1 MYRAQNIKKSLT
13 GKTIVQDISLEL
25 NPGSITAIIGRS
37 GSGKTTLLRCLSL
50 IESPDAGEIHID
62 NRHYVFPQ
70 PAQAQAPSPWPDL
83 TVVFQQLFLWPHL
96 TLRENLLLPLQGKLD
111 AARQK
116 LLDEVIA
123 FFAMADFLDRYPS
136 QVSGGQKQRLALA
149 RAIALQPKYLL
160 LDEITSA
167 LDVEQ
172 IHKILEFLLLVRDRG
187 CGIILVTHHLNFARK
202 AANEIIFLDNGKII
216 ERGPPAIL
224 DNPQTPH
231 FQEFVSHVL
240 AAS

>member
-1 MYRAQNIKKSLT
+1 MFIARDIEKKLQGRTVVQASGLQLAR
-13 GKTIVQDISLEL
+13 GQIV
-25 NPGSITAIIGRS
+25 GIIGPS
-37 GSGKTTLLRCLSL
+37 GSGKTTLLRSLSL
-50 IESPDAGEIHID
+50 IEPPDAGTVEID
-62 NRHYVFPQ
+62 DQTYVFPQ
-70 PAQAQAPSPWPDL
+70 SPQTPPPSPWPRL

-96 TLRENLLLPLQGKLD
+96 TLRENLLLPLRAQMN
-111 AARQK
+111 AERQD

-123 FFAMADFLDRYPS
+123 FFDMADFLDRFPS

-149 RAIALQPKYLL
+149 RAIALQPHYLL

-187 CGIILVTHHLNFARK
+187 CGILLVTHHLNFARQ
-202 AANEIIFLDNGKII
+202 AANEILFMDHGRII
-216 ERGPPAIL
+216 ERGPPSIL
-224 DNPQTPH
+224 DAPKAERFKT
-231 FQEFVSHVL
+231 FVSHVI

>member
-1 MYRAQNIKKSLT
+1 MFIARDIEKKLQGRTVVQASGLQLAR
-13 GKTIVQDISLEL
+13 GQIV
-25 NPGSITAIIGRS
+25 GIIGPS
-37 GSGKTTLLRCLSL
+37 GSGKTTLLRSLSL
-50 IESPDAGEIHID
+50 IEPPDAGTVQID
-62 NRHYVFPQ
+62 DQTYVFPQ
-70 PAQAQAPSPWPDL
+70 APQTPPPNPWPRL

-96 TLRENLLLPLQGKLD
+96 TLRENLLLPLRAQMNTE
-111 AARQK
+111 RQD

-123 FFAMADFLDRYPS
+123 FFDMADFLDRYPS

-149 RAIALQPKYLL
+149 RAIALQPHYLL

-187 CGIILVTHHLNFARK
+187 CGILLVTHHLNFARQ
-202 AANEIIFLDNGKII
+202 AANEILFMDHGRII
-216 ERGPPAIL
+216 ERGPPSIL
-224 DNPQTPH
+224 DAPKAERFKT
-231 FQEFVSHVL
+231 FVSHVI